1 MPLNTV
7 YLLLFFISFFLFV
20 FYTVLLLKKQNNNVS
35 KQDRNK
41 KNKNIKLLFVI
52 CLFIVISIFLNIIYA
67 IILTIVSLYYW
78 WLISENKKQKYK
90 KETDKQIL
98 EIIRLFRNSV
108 TSGES
113 ITQTI
118 DSVSEQ
124 IKEPLSLEFK
134 EISNKVKLGISLDE
148 ALKDSVIKVKNEQ
161 YKFFMDAIRISYS
174 TGIKISDILSKIEQS
189 VSQKLSLSNK
199 VDVLTSQV
207 RFSGMIISIIPFFI
221 VFLIYFIEPELI
233 SVLFTSVLGNII
245 LLICVIM
252 ILSGSFVM
260 KKIADIKL

>member
-1 MPLNTV
+1 MT
-7 YLLLFFISFFLFV
+7 
-20 FYTVLLLKKQNNNVS
+20 
-35 KQDRNK
+35 
-41 KNKNIKLLFVI
+41 
-52 CLFIVISIFLNIIYA
+52 LNIIYLLFFLVFFCFFIFFTIA
-67 IILTIVSLYYW
+67 FFKKKNTVCKDNSKKTKNKKILFLIIIIFILLSIIFNVIYTIILTTVLLYSW
-78 WLISENKKQKYK
+78 WIISENKKQKYK
-90 KETDKQIL
+90 REIDRQIL

-108 TSGES
+108 ISGES

-118 DSVSEQ
+118 DSISEQ

-134 EISNKVKLGISLDE
+134 EISNKIKLGISLDE
-148 ALKDSVIKVKNEQ
+148 ALKDSAVKIQNEQ
-161 YKFFMDAIRISYS
+161 YKFFMDSIRISYS

-189 VSQKLSLSNK
+189 ISQKLSLANK

-207 RFSGMIISIIPFFI
+207 RFSGMIISVIPFFI
-221 VFLIYFIEPELI
+221 VFLVYFVEPEMI
-233 SVLFTSVLGNII
+233 SILFSSVLGNVI

>member
-1 MPLNTV
+1 M
-7 YLLLFFISFFLFV
+7 I
-20 FYTVLLLKKQNNNVS
+20 
-35 KQDRNK
+35 
-41 KNKNIKLLFVI
+41 
-52 CLFIVISIFLNIIYA
+52 LFILVSTLLNIIYA
-67 IILTIVSLYYW
+67 IILSMVFLYSW
-78 WLISENKKQKYK
+78 WLISENKKQQYQ

-108 TSGES
+108 ISGES

-148 ALKDSVIKVKNEQ
+148 ALKDSVIKIQNEQ
-161 YKFFMDAIRISYS
+161 YKFFMDSIRISYS
-174 TGIKISDILSKIEQS
+174 TGIKISDILSKIEQT

-221 VFLIYFIEPELI
+221 VFLIYFVEPEMI
-233 SVLFTSVLGNII
+233 SVLFTSVLGNMI

-252 ILSGSFVM
+252 ILLGSFVM
-260 KKIADIKL
+260 KRIADIKL

>member
-1 MPLNTV
+1 MILNII

-20 FYTVLLLKKQNNNVS
+20 FYTVSLLKTQNTIRQ
-35 KQDRNK
+35 KEIK
-41 KNKNIKLLFVI
+41 KTKNIKFLFFI
-52 CLFIVISIFLNIIYA
+52 ILFILVSILLNVIYA
-67 IILTIVSLYYW
+67 IILTIVFLYFW

-113 ITQTI
+113 ITQAI
-118 DSVSEQ
+118 DSISEQ
-124 IKEPLSLEFK
+124 IKGPLSLEFK

-148 ALKDSVIKVKNEQ
+148 ALKDSVIKIQNEQ
-161 YKFFMDAIRISYS
+161 YKFFMDSIRISYS

-221 VFLIYFIEPELI
+221 VLLIYFVEPEMI
-233 SVLFTSVLGNII
+233 SVLFTSILGNMI

-260 KKIADIKL
+260 KRIADIKL